1 MFTSS
6 VKFFSLIC
14 TVLRLIYHILHLF
27 DHFAVICIPFYLLF
41 SSFFLFFHI
50 FPRMTSPIF
59 PSTGRKGSTVRFFN
73 YLEYLQKAL
82 KFRKYN
88 LKGTRKCVPCL
99 IKDKNVP
106 SSASWE
112 VALNMIKKDPRWE
125 TLSKLS
131 EKKQAFNSYKIQKQ
145 KVRVLTGEFY

>member
-1 MFTSS
+1 VSHTF
-6 VKFFSLIC
+6 
-14 TVLRLIYHILHLF
+14 
-27 DHFAVICIPFYLLF
+27 
-41 SSFFLFFHI
+41 
-50 FPRMTSPIF
+50 
-59 PSTGRKGSTVRFFN
+59 
-73 YLEYLQKAL
+73 
-82 KFRKYN
+82 
-88 LKGTRKCVPCL
+88 

-145 KVRVLTGEFY
+145 KVRYVCSPENFISIPYRYRLLIRMLVLTDNIVIKKKAKKVKEKLGIIVLLIVLVIGGYQPTQKFIIYWRWI